1 MWQGPPHMAL
11 LRGTS
16 QGLQIT
22 IAAGDFIDSVAELA
36 DTLLAQPDFYRGSAA
51 HLVFRATAP
60 SMEEFLQIRNMLDNS
75 GITVEGLLGDESVE
89 ALAEEL
95 DMDFFGQAPPINIE
109 DLQKRRGTR
118 LERQAL
124 SEGARSLTADF
135 AGARSDL
142 AARRT
147 PPTISPIT
155 QAATLYYRGTVR
167 SGQVLRQ
174 LGNIVVVG
182 DVNPGAELIASGD
195 IVIFGT
201 LRGQAHAGAQGDVAA
216 KVTAIELSPTQLRI
230 ATLIAAGEQTET
242 RVKSRDGGEEARIEE
257 NRIVVVPIV
266 RGGS

>member
-1 MWQGPPHMAL
+1 MAL

-22 IAAGDFIDSVAELA
+22 IAAGEFHDSVDELA
-36 DTLLAQPDFYRGSAA
+36 ETLQAQPDFYRGSLA
-51 HLVFRATAP
+51 HLVFRSTAP
-60 SMEEFLQIRNMLDNS
+60 SVEEFQQIRGMLDQS
-75 GITVEGLLGDESVE
+75 GITVEGMLGDESVE
-89 ALAEEL
+89 SLAQEL
-95 DMDFFGQAPPINIE
+95 ELEYLGSAPPINIE

-147 PPTISPIT
+147 TPVVPLT
-155 QAATLYYRGTVR
+155 QATTLYYRGTVR

-195 IVIFGT
+195 IVVFGT
-201 LRGQAHAGAQGDVAA
+201 LRGQAHAGAQGDTAA
-216 KVTAIELSPTQLRI
+216 RVTAIELSPTQLRI
-230 ATLIAAGEQTET
+230 ATLIAAGEQTAT
-242 RVKSRDGGEEARIEE
+242 RSKHRDGGEEARIEE

-266 RGGS
+266 RGVS

>member
-1 MWQGPPHMAL
+1 MLQGPPHMTL

-22 IAAGDFIDSVAELA
+22 MAAGEFSDSLAELTA
-36 DTLLAQPDFYRGSAA
+36 TLQAQPDFYRGSVAR
-51 HLVFRATAP
+51 LIFRSTAP
-60 SMEEFLQIRNMLDNS
+60 DQEGFQKINEALQDA
-75 GITVEGLLGDESVE
+75 GISLEGMLGDQSVE
-89 ALAEEL
+89 QLAREL
-95 DMDFFGQAPPINIE
+95 DMDYLGAAPPVNIE

-118 LERQAL
+118 LERTEL
-124 SEGARSLTADF
+124 SDSARSLTADF

-147 PPTISPIT
+147 TAVSPPTQT
-155 QAATLYYRGTVR
+155 ATLYYRGTVR

-195 IVIFGT
+195 IVVVGT
-201 LRGQAHAGAQGDVAA
+201 LRGQAHAGAQGDT
-216 KVTAIELSPTQLRI
+216 TARVIALDLSPTQLRI
-230 ATLIAAGEQTET
+230 ATFIAAGEHKTMRT
-242 RVKSRDGGEEARIEE
+242 KSCDGGEEARIEE
-257 NRIVVVPIV
+257 NRIIVVPIV

>member
-1 MWQGPPHMAL
+1 M
-11 LRGTS
+11 LRSTAPS
-16 QGLQIT
+16 LEEFQQIR
-22 IAAGDFIDSVAELA
+22 
-36 DTLLAQPDFYRGSAA
+36 TLLAEA
-51 HLVFRATAP
+51 
-60 SMEEFLQIRNMLDNS
+60 
-75 GITVEGLLGDESVE
+75 GITIEGLLGDESIE
-89 ALAEEL
+89 KLAEEL
-95 DMDFFGQAPPINIE
+95 NIEYIGAAPPVNVE

-147 PPTISPIT
+147 PAIT
-155 QAATLYYRGTVR
+155 SLMQAATLYHRGTVR

-195 IVIFGT
+195 IVVFGT
-201 LRGQAHAGAQGDVAA
+201 LRGQAHAGAQGDTTAS
-216 KVTAIELSPTQLRI
+216 VTAIELSPTQLRI

-242 RVKSRDGGEEARIEE
+242 RTKARDGGEEARIEE